1 MWRNWNTCALLVGM
15 QNAVATIENSVDA
28 PQKIKNRA
36 TIGSSNPTSEYLS
49 KRTEIRILIYLST
62 FIAASFTVER

>member
-15 QNAVATIENSVDA
+15 QNTVATIENSVDA